1 MPRYKITVE
10 YDGSPFFGWQRQ
22 SGMCTVQQRLEEA
35 ILPLSKVPVV
45 IHGSGRTDTGV
56 HALAQAAHFD
66 LDNDVSEF
74 RIQECM
80 NAYLRD
86 VPIGVLSVTQVNS
99 DFDARFSAIERRYIY
114 KILNR
119 RTKACLEANRVW
131 KVVKALDAD
140 SMNDAAQCLVGKHDF
155 SSFRAAGC
163 QSNSPVKTL
172 NSISVKRTDDLILV
186 EVAARSF
193 LYHQVRNIVGSL
205 VCVGDGRWSKND
217 FNCVLEA
224 KDRSQA
230 GMTAP
235 ACGLYFAGVTYDMDR
250 FCL

>member
-22 SGMCTVQQRLEEA
+22 AGVCTVQQRLEEA
-35 ILPLSKVPVV
+35 ILPISKVPVV
-45 IHGSGRTDTGV
+45 VYGSGRTDTGV
-56 HALAQAAHFD
+56 HALAQVAHFD
-66 LDNDVSEF
+66 LCDAVSEF

-86 VPIGVLSVTQVNS
+86 VPIGVLAVEMVSS
-99 DFDARFSAIERRYIY
+99 DFDARFSAVERRYVY

-119 RTKACLEANRVW
+119 RTKACLDANKVW
-131 KVVKALDAD
+131 KVTKALNAD
-140 SMNDAAQCLVGKHDF
+140 EMNTAAQCLVGKHDF

-172 NSISVKRTDDLILV
+172 NSISVKRVGELILID
-186 EVAARSF
+186 VAARSF

-205 VCVGDGRWSKND
+205 AYVGDGRWSVDD
-217 FNCVLEA
+217 FKWVLNA
-224 KDRSQA
+224 KDRKVA

-235 ACGLYFAGVTYDMDR
+235 ACGLYFAGVSYE
-250 FCL
+250 